1 MKHTLIVWERPE
13 LNRIPNDND
22 WPSEHWAKMH
32 VESIILRH
40 QISGLLHGQYLREQW
55 FIGEKCHLI
64 LVQEYNPVLHWPL
77 LGHQA
82 SKNTSGGPDRKHD
95 GLLNSHPLPWPLT
108 PQLWPKPHGPDYT
121 GEQQTFDPHV
131 LSLYAPLAW
140 CHICCPGL
148 IVHFISSPIGWLLI
162 VLPDLP
168 LYLFRILR
176 DLLSGAGLGW
186 ERGIGPLAFHQR
198 KNKYLH
204 TL

>member
-1 MKHTLIVWERPE
+1 MKHSLIVWERHE
-13 LNRIPNDND
+13 LNRIPNEND

-40 QISGLLHGQYLREQW
+40 QISGLLHGKYLREQW

-77 LGHQA
+77 FGHQP
-82 SKNTSGGPDRKHD
+82 SNNKHD

-121 GEQQTFDPHV
+121 GERQTFDPHV
-131 LSLYAPLAW
+131 LSLSAPLAW
-140 CHICCPGL
+140 CHICYSGL

-176 DLLSGAGLGW
+176 YLLWAVRGGARVEKGDRTTGFSR
-186 ERGIGPLAFHQR
+186 E
-198 KNKYLH
+198 KK
-204 TL
+204 